1 MAVGEFLQ
9 RCQIASLFSA
19 ERDGYIGRA
28 RLPGLIANTGPSGE
42 NRSSVR
48 NTEHGFALRRPHE
61 FSYGVTDVGLPHQ

>member
-19 ERDGYIGRA
+19 ERDGYIRRVAIA
-28 RLPGLIANTGPSGE
+28 RSCCEHWYSGD

-61 FSYGVTDVGLPHQ
+61 FSHGVTDVGLPHQ